1 MRRLVALLIQGGALA
16 QRRLRLSRRASM
28 EPVARAG
35 TSHPGPPCP
44 AAYLQAATDRSP
56 EFKVAAGVF
65 GYEVPYVG

>member
-28 EPVARAG
+28 EPVA
-35 TSHPGPPCP
+35 GPPCP

-65 GYEVPYVG
+65 GHEVPYVG